1 MANYQHH
8 QPGNAQMNH
17 PHRGQSQEE
26 LHKMGFY
33 DPGSESS
40 GSVEST
46 FDLRLREL
54 RELLEEL
61 RSAELTPSSEV
72 TESFHEAVHVLC
84 QNADMIRWKMRVAK
98 HCSRSVRDVIWR
110 NVRNSIDELEK
121 RTDRL
126 EQEVRQYIPLP
137 SRPFSS
143 NGETLPF

>member
-1 MANYQHH
+1 MGAAANYQHH
-8 QPGNAQMNH
+8 QPGNIH
-17 PHRGQSQEE
+17 IEHSQ
-26 LHKMGFY
+26 HDMRDGRVH
-33 DPGSESS
+33 DWCTDSGS
-40 GSVEST
+40 SVEST

-61 RSAELTPSSEV
+61 RSAELTPSSQA
-72 TESFHEAVHVLC
+72 TESFHEAVQILC

-110 NVRNSIDELEK
+110 NVRNSIAELEK
-121 RTDRL
+121 RTDQL
-126 EQEVRQYIPLP
+126 EQEVREYIPLP

>member
-1 MANYQHH
+1 MGATANY
-8 QPGNAQMNH
+8 QPGNAPMNH
-17 PHRGQSQEE
+17 LHRGHSQELDE
-26 LHKMGFY
+26 IGFY
-33 DPGSESS
+33 DPTAESS

-54 RELLEEL
+54 RDLLEEL
-61 RSAELTPSSEV
+61 HSAELTPSSQI
-72 TESFHEAVHVLC
+72 TESFHEAVQVLC

-126 EQEVRQYIPLP
+126 EQEVREYIPLP

-143 NGETLPF
+143 NGETLLF